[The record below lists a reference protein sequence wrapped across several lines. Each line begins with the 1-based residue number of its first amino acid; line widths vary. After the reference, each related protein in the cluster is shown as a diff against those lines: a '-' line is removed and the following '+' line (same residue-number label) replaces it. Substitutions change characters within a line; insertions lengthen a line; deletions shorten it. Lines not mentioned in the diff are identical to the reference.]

1 MTRFERTVGYFRQ
14 AVEGPPESVPL
25 GRAALLIAQSE
36 YPGLDIDRCEARIEE
51 LAEAGV
57 ELLPLGASPADQV
70 LALNDLLFR
79 QQGFQGNV
87 AEYSDPRN
95 LLLNDVLERRIGI
108 PVSLAIVQVEVA
120 QRCGLDLRVV
130 GLPGHV
136 VTRIETEGEPAF
148 FDPFQ
153 AGRQLTAEECRALV
167 RTIYGRRMPFQEH
180 YLDPITPRQT
190 LQRVLHNL
198 KAGYLRDGDEERSAR
213 ILELLLALYPWD
225 LDEIRDRGMLRE
237 RVGEFG
243 AALTDLELYLRYRAG
258 ARDVQTVS
266 EAVRSLRRHV
276 DSDAGDTDL
285 MASQ

>member
-1 MTRFERTVGYFRQ
+1 MTRFERTVGAFRQ

-25 GRAALLIAQSE
+25 GRAALLIAQTE
-36 YPGLDIDRCEARIEE
+36 YPALDIDLCEARIEE
-51 LAEAGV
+51 LAGGAV
-57 ELLPLGASPADQV
+57 ELLPLGASPAEQV
-70 LALNDLLFR
+70 LALNALLFE
-79 QQGFQGNV
+79 QHGFHGDMDQ
-87 AEYSDPRN
+87 YTDPRN
-95 LLLNDVLERRIGI
+95 LFLNDVLDRRAGI
-108 PVSLAIVQVEVA
+108 PVSLAILQVEVA

-136 VTRIETEGEPAF
+136 VTRIEAEGEPAF

-153 AGRQLTAEECRALV
+153 AGRLLTADDCRGLV
-167 RTIYGRRMPFQEH
+167 RTIYGRRMSFQEH
-180 YLDPITPRQT
+180 YLEPITPRQT

-198 KAGYLRDGDEERSAR
+198 KAGYLRDGDEERTAR
-213 ILELLLALYPWD
+213 VMELLLALFPWD

-266 EAVRSLRRHV
+266 EAVRSLRRQV
-276 DSDAGDTDL
+276 GPDEG
-285 MASQ
+285 